1 MRRKWVKIWVDE
13 SITGTV
19 RFDLTPAER
28 SIWYD
33 LIILAGACR
42 VPGQISSNETTPF
55 PHDYIANLLQ
65 VPLDLLQTTLKKLAD
80 TGRVSENENGI
91 HITNWL
97 KYQSEYDRQKK
108 YRGRKETQ
116 DKDKYLKGKYQDHVK
131 R

>member
-13 SITGTV
+13 SLTGTV

-116 DKDKYLKGKYQDHVK
+116 DKDKYIKGKYQDHVK

>member
-13 SITGTV
+13 SLTGTV
-19 RFDLTPAER
+19 RFDLIPAER

-80 TGRVSENENGI
+80 TGRISENENGI

>member
-13 SITGTV
+13 SLTGTV

-80 TGRVSENENGI
+80 TGRISENENGI

>member
-13 SITGTV
+13 SLTGTV

-65 VPLDLLQTTLKKLAD
+65 VPLDLLQTTFKKLAA
-80 TGRVSENENGI
+80 TERISENENGI

>member
-13 SITGTV
+13 SLTGTV

-80 TGRVSENENGI
+80 TGRISENENGI

-116 DKDKYLKGKYQDHVK
+116 DKDKYIKGKYQDHVK

>member
-13 SITGTV
+13 SLTGTV

>member
-13 SITGTV
+13 SLTGTV

-91 HITNWL
+91 HIINWL

-116 DKDKYLKGKYQDHVK
+116 DKDKYLEGKYQDHVK

>member
-13 SITGTV
+13 SLTGTV

-91 HITNWL
+91 HIINWS

-116 DKDKYLKGKYQDHVK
+116 DKDKYIKGKYQDHVK

>member
-13 SITGTV
+13 SLTGTV

-65 VPLDLLQTTLKKLAD
+65 VPLDLLQTTLKKLAN